1 MPHNAAASSF
11 SLEGELEIG
20 FFSGRDDSFHARI
33 NGERIET
40 VISRMLGFPSE
51 AEFETALRDGVSADP
66 DQPDVVRKAG
76 QVYLSMSIQDE
87 GPIGC
92 C

>member
-1 MPHNAAASSF
+1 MMSVHAAASSF

-51 AEFETALRDGVSADP
+51 EEFEQALQGGVSADP

-76 QVYLSMSIQDE
+76 QVYLSMSIQEE
-87 GPIGC
+87 GSI
-92 C
+92 